1 MLHFPEKQSLYSYR
15 KNLYLMVC
23 LLLKY
28 SYISVRAQQ
37 CCGEVGR
44 TDLGNEAASSRFSVC
59 FLKCQQ
65 IVESLLRFGT
75 RLENRA
81 LVVFQDFQPALQI
94 RQIVL

>member
-1 MLHFPEKQSLYSYR
+1 MKWIL
-15 KNLYLMVC
+15 
-23 LLLKY
+23 
-28 SYISVRAQQ
+28 SVRAQQ

-44 TDLGNEAASSRFSVC
+44 TDLGNEAALSRFAVC
-59 FLKCQQ
+59 FLERQQ

-94 RQIVL
+94 CQIVL